1 VGDADGKERVL
12 LIKQSVALRAY
23 LGEVV
28 VPVVIDALMEICHLQ
43 PADPVDYLA
52 EYLYHAVTA
61 KEELGKIPPHWN
73 DLEWGPPP
81 DSEAEA

>member
-1 VGDADGKERVL
+1 MEL
-12 LIKQSVALRAY
+12 WI
-23 LGEVV
+23 EVV

-61 KEELGKIPPHWN
+61 KEELGKIPPHWS
-73 DLEWGPPP
+73 DLEWGPPK
-81 DSEAEA
+81 EATQLRNTTNE